1 MHCNTAFPFLPSLF
15 QLLFGLSAME
25 LDLFDGFE
33 DDEYERVEVVVTLL
47 SDSADG
53 SSAQVR

>member
-1 MHCNTAFPFLPSLF
+1 
-15 QLLFGLSAME
+15 ME